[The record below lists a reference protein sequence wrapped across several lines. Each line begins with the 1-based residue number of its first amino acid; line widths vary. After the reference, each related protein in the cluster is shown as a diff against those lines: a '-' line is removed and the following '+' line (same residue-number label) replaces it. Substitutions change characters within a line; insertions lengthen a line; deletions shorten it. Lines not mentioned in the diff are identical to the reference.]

1 MTAPTTPTLATSA
14 PAAKPAVK
22 RRPIRGILGGISL
35 GLGLA
40 MLLVVNSTIALGTLT
55 PLIVIVLCAMAGV
68 VFAMFAPPL
77 RKSKKGRTAS
87 PASPPGAAPPASPP
101 SGPAGSSAPPPGPPK
116 GPASG

>member
-1 MTAPTTPTLATSA
+1 VTAPTTPA

-40 MLLVVNSTIALGTLT
+40 MLLVVSSTIALGTLT
-55 PLIVIVLCAMAGV
+55 PLIVIVVCAMAGV
-68 VFAMFAPPL
+68 SFAMFAPPL
-77 RKSKKGRTAS
+77 RTSKKGRATT
-87 PASPPGAAPPASPP
+87 PVGPPSSATTPGPPTSPP

-116 GPASG
+116 GPTPG